1 MAAKPSKRNLTA
13 PRAVL
18 VPLALLLMA
27 SLATATNS
35 SPEMQDEE
43 PDPRRILTYEQNTL
57 YMYGIQTSESPETWE
72 TWNHAEPNDGQSDDS
87 FSEGNVP
94 GTPNSGGG
102 RREFTFDGSD
112 VNNETLGVDTEL
124 PITGKLVLSIN
135 CNTGCSQQVDIALRM
150 GPKDGG
156 VDLMTQSLD
165 GPDGGSG
172 NEYTF
177 EFAGHRIDEV
187 EAGDVLGIRVG
198 FSKPGAL
205 GDGYTLYLGR
215 DNFEMT
221 VPVLPPYEEEVPGL
235 EIKEGE
241 EYASPYS
248 GSTSGFAE
256 MSAQSSSLTTPILI
270 LLLSIA
276 IIAAGIVFLPPIPF
290 KALSVLLIGL
300 PLMLSMTVLPIISG
314 PVAQKMAYDAN
325 DPNFWT
331 IDEIAGLD
339 EREGT
344 FLGDDLVAD
353 TEFMLYIEYHD
364 MYRARDEG
372 MGGYHYGLGFEK
384 YGDTLGSATES
395 TPRGREYVQLYFS
408 LFHQFDPS
416 VSSAMIVHVKLVND
430 TSDPENARIVPQW
443 AVADGE
449 GNQFWEINP
458 EVGGRWLIP
467 EKSADGTVV
476 VELIGIPYTWQYYP
490 LFALIVGFALGG
502 FGFWS
507 WTKARREIFAEDDDD
522 DGDDYDFDFDDDD
535 FDFDEEDM

>member
-1 MAAKPSKRNLTA
+1 MAAKPSKRTATA

-18 VPLALLLMA
+18 VPFALLLIA
-27 SLATATNS
+27 SLATATTS
-35 SPEMQDEE
+35 SPAMQDEE
-43 PDPRRILTYEQNTL
+43 PDPRRMLTFEQNTL

-72 TWNHAEPNDGQSDDS
+72 TWDHAEPNDGRSDDS
-87 FSEGNVP
+87 FSEDNLLG
-94 GTPNSGGG
+94 GGGGG
-102 RREFTFDGSD
+102 RREFSFDGSD
-112 VNNETLGVDTEL
+112 VNNETVGLDTEL

-156 VDLMTQSLD
+156 VDLMTQSLE

-187 EAGDVLGIRVG
+187 EAGDVLGLRIG
-198 FSKPGAL
+198 FTKPGTL
-205 GDGYTLYLGR
+205 GEGYTLYLGR

-221 VPVLPPYEEEVPGL
+221 IPVLPPYEEEVPGL

-248 GSTSGFAE
+248 GSAAGFAE
-256 MSAQSSSLTTPILI
+256 MSAQSSSLTGPILI

-290 KALSVLLIGL
+290 KTLSVLLIAL

-314 PVAQKMAYDAN
+314 PVAQKMAYDAS
-325 DPNFWT
+325 DPDFWT

-353 TEFMLYIEYHD
+353 THFMLYIEYSD
-364 MYRARDEG
+364 IYRARDAD

-416 VSSAMIVHVKLVND
+416 VASAMIVHVRLVND

-458 EVGGRWLIP
+458 ELGGRWLIP
-467 EKSADGTVV
+467 EKSADGKMV
-476 VELIGIPYTWQYYP
+476 VELIGIPYTWQFYP
-490 LFALIVGFALGG
+490 LFSLIVGFALGG

-507 WTKARREIFAEDDDD
+507 WTKARREIYAQDDDD
-522 DGDDYDFDFDDDD
+522 DDDFDFDDDD
-535 FDFDEEDM
+535 FDFDDEDL